1 MEFTA
6 SKQTH
11 QTYTLIRA
19 GLTKPGEVGETFALF
34 GYIRKTVIWRKL
46 SCNAKLLLNK
56 IFG

>member
-34 GYIRKTVIWRKL
+34 GYI
-46 SCNAKLLLNK
+46 S
-56 IFG
+56 